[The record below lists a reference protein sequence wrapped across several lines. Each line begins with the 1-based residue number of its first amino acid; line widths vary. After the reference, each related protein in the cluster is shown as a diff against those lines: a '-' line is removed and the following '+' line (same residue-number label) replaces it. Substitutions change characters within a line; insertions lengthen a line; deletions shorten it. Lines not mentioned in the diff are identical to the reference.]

1 MVKIHDLTVDEI
13 RMLERH
19 RAVQASA
26 SRPVETN
33 TLQYPVRQAII
44 GLVRVAQVIEPKEAW
59 PGVLMSALVAHGVTK

>member
-1 MVKIHDLTVDEI
+1 MDLTPDEI

-19 RAVQASA
+19 RAEQAVA

-44 GLVRVAQVIEPKEAW
+44 GLVRVARVIEPKESW
-59 PGVLMSALVAHGVTK
+59 PGILMNALIAHGVTK